1 MTILPFLEPF
11 KLVGEGEYNLN
22 ALTEIKV
29 TDNFLDL
36 DQKVKS
42 CQNEESFDN
51 CTNRQYQ
58 KTFLDECGCLP
69 LSIRSSNKVSAYH
82 IIYLI
87 KSHITYFKEPLCS
100 SMELKCVEQIH
111 VDTSSC
117 LNPCSGLF
125 VTSFSKLETSRKNFM
140 SAAKRHDYAQY
151 KKITP
156 HPAGYDGNNI
166 YT

>member
-1 MTILPFLEPF
+1 MWMFASQHQIF
-11 KLVGEGEYNLN
+11 KKGFGISHN
-22 ALTEIKV
+22 I
-29 TDNFLDL
+29 
-36 DQKVKS
+36 
-42 CQNEESFDN
+42 
-51 CTNRQYQ
+51 
-58 KTFLDECGCLP
+58 
-69 LSIRSSNKVSAYH
+69 
-82 IIYLI
+82 I

-125 VTSFSKLETSRKNFM
+125 VTSFSKLEASRKNFM

-166 YT
+166 YIGSIVLIIYHKPTI